1 MIIKA
6 LAGEKQQDSR
16 FMEDEIDDNPRM
28 EYDAIM
34 EDMQGMLLEIS
45 KIEVLA
51 SYFGGTSEPDRIRMV
66 FFDS

>member
-1 MIIKA
+1 
-6 LAGEKQQDSR
+6 
-16 FMEDEIDDNPRM
+16 MEDEIDDNPRM

-51 SYFGGTSEPDRIRMV
+51 SYFGGTNEPDRIRVV